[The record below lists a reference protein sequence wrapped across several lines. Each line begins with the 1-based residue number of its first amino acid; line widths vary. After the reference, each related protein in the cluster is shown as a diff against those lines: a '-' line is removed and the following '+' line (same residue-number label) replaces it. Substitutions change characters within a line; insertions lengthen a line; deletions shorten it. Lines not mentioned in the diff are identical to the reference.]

1 MWGKVYLS
9 LFLLG
14 MTETEQN
21 ETVEKFRKGCY
32 KILVA
37 TSNGIEGF
45 DVPDCNIV
53 LNYNFLGNE
62 ITKIQMKGKWLF
74 ALD

>member
-1 MWGKVYLS
+1 MGENVNLS
-9 LFLLG
+9 MFLLG
-14 MTETEQN
+14 MTKSEQN
-21 ETVEKFRKGCY
+21 ETVEKFRKGFY

-37 TSNGIEGF
+37 TSIGIEGI

-62 ITKIQMKGKWLF
+62 ITKIQMKGKKLF